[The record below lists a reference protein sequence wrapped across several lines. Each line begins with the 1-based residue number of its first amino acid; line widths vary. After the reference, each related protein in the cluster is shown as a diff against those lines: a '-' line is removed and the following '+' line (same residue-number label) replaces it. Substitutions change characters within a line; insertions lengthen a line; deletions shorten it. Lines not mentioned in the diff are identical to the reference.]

1 MHVILGALIVVGTFL
16 LAFQYISADFSGFF
30 HEYALIMLIGVP
42 IGLAI
47 LTYRFTTLWRSF
59 RGLWLALT
67 RNPRTERNR
76 LVERLVAFGR
86 AIRSERPGEA
96 AAILDAEEDELF
108 RHLGRQ
114 ILEQC
119 DPKEIELDALVVGR
133 RQLYDYRNG
142 EKVFGSLGDFAP
154 AMGMIG
160 TVIGLIKLLA
170 SMTDFENLGPGMA
183 IALLTTLYGLLL
195 AHLLYL
201 PIARLISDRRS
212 QRAENLNLIADTM
225 LKIARQRPLHEIQQ
239 LVGDDA
245 LSSAGADGTRGGRA
259 P

>member
-16 LAFQYISADFSGFF
+16 MAFQYIAQDFSGFF
-30 HEYALIMLIGVP
+30 HEYAAILLAGVP
-42 IGLAI
+42 IGLAV
-47 LTYRFTTLWRSF
+47 LTYRFTTLWRAVK
-59 RGLWLALT
+59 GLWLGLT
-67 RNPRTERNR
+67 QNPRTERDR

-86 AIRSERPGEA
+86 AVRSERPGQA
-96 AAILDAEEDELF
+96 AAILDGEKDRLF

-119 DPKEIELDALVVGR
+119 DPQELELDALVVGR
-133 RQLYDYRNG
+133 RELYDYRAG

-170 SMTDFENLGPGMA
+170 NMRDFENLGPGMA

-201 PIARLISDRRS
+201 PIARLISDRRA

-225 LKIARQRPLHEIQQ
+225 LKIARHRPLHEIQQ
-239 LVGDDA
+239 LVSNG
-245 LSSAGADGTRGGRA
+245 SVGSGGADGTSGGRA
-259 P
+259 T